1 MGIDHQPG
9 KLLIVKQMLKVILDC
24 VVFARLCYVIN
35 LENLFHLLNRS
46 GTNLKPMATCSFVF
60 SCPALDILIQAFLT

>member
-1 MGIDHQPG
+1 
-9 KLLIVKQMLKVILDC
+9 MLKVILDC

-35 LENLFHLLNRS
+35 LENLYHLLNRS
-46 GTNLKPMATCSFVF
+46 GTNLKSMATCSFVF